1 MSVSNRVGCPV
12 AGPEPDTFT
21 DELCSLP
28 LTLPSRLLL
37 SPFPTPLA
45 LPAQAYMDKLTVILL
60 YTHIFLSSFSV
71 VTRFFP
77 CTVPVRFVKS
87 LMARRAG
94 IESRTDRGAGGGAEG
109 QRDRLFE
116 RESKNSFALAF
127 PLLLPLLLNGRRPCN
142 FYTVVKVLFDM
153 WQVAS
158 GQQQKHQWQLY
169 SRHSYLPLH
178 WL

>member
-1 MSVSNRVGCPV
+1 MCRCVCVCVGTLVFMSVSNRVGCPV

-21 DELCSLP
+21 DELCPPLP
-28 LTLPSRLLL
+28 V
-37 SPFPTPLA
+37 SPPHPLA

-94 IESRTDRGAGGGAEG
+94 IDSRTDRGAAGG
-109 QRDRLFE
+109 RDGE
-116 RESKNSFALAF
+116 RGRGTDCSKEKVKI
-127 PLLLPLLLNGRRPCN
+127 LLLW
-142 FYTVVKVLFDM
+142 LF
-153 WQVAS
+153 
-158 GQQQKHQWQLY
+158 LCCCC
-169 SRHSYLPLH
+169 
-178 WL
+178 